1 MAGNGRGEMRLEL
14 SQEEYLKRFKKIL
27 DEMYELTKI
36 KNDDYAEVDNALSN
50 ITFSEEVGL
59 PAEWGIIARMG
70 DKYKRIGNILIRKKG
85 ESSVKDEQIR
95 ETIMD
100 NAVYSI
106 ILMIICDLRL
116 EKMKLL
122 S

>member
-1 MAGNGRGEMRLEL
+1 MGLEL

-27 DEMYELTKI
+27 DEMYELTNI
-36 KNDDYAEVDNALSN
+36 KNSDYSAGDNALSN
-50 ITFSEEVGL
+50 FTFSEEVGL

-85 ESSVKDEQIR
+85 EVSVKDEKVR

-106 ILMIICDLRL
+106 ILMIINDLRL
-116 EKMKLL
+116 EKKDEHN
-122 S
+122 